1 MSVVDSHCLHAEP
14 HPAFVHHPR
23 AAHRVDQQVAGDHEN
38 PRDRGAARRVVLP
51 APLKRPGKRLRGQME
66 YDVCPTHTRPEIRDD
81 GADMSFVEAPEI
93 IRVPA
98 PQQGCVLG
106 VSHPHILIYEPAT
119 GL

>member
-1 MSVVDSHCLHAEP
+1 
-14 HPAFVHHPR
+14 
-23 AAHRVDQQVAGDHEN
+23 
-38 PRDRGAARRVVLP
+38 
-51 APLKRPGKRLRGQME
+51 ME